1 MVTRGLRITKAE
13 LDLKAVATRSKSL
26 HSEQKLSLDVGSLAE
41 LKEGLDNGE
50 EDRKQTEKLFSR
62 IRQDVVQQ
70 FQWLRREQKKAE
82 RAQKTLL
89 RDMKNANETLEKR
102 KMACKMAKA
111 AASEFEAQLTEDE
124 AAESASAPDDA
135 GSDVDD
141 IANASL
147 IPEDP
152 EGARKIQ
159 KENNKKLKKLKTLV
173 KKEEL
178 LLQAAEATVNSKSS
192 LASIYEDFAVAA
204 DKGLALGSKLKD
216 NLFETLT
223 SCNLIRTRFNDL
235 IRHQKEVVLGG
246 LRHDYNR
253 LSCLRLA
260 CTSIKD
266 FNRLRNEV
274 VPMCRVIEEKYRVEA
289 ELLQALHMKA
299 TQASALQAMTF
310 RQIEGLIEA
319 QRDNDLDL
327 MSMFEQELASWKT
340 IAFEGPRSKKGRAE
354 RDRVERTKKR
364 RVEKETARVELAS
377 KFDGTIRK
385 CAWDAFVADAD
396 GMVGRLAP
404 PPQFRESAFIFSQVK
419 ENGHPDEIGD
429 ESENGTIGDKKTSD
443 DGCTNNKSRG
453 RDNSWEPRAMVDCF
467 RTQYFR
473 QKEIHFGDLVEEAH
487 RVPSFAF

>member
-1 MVTRGLRITKAE
+1 
-13 LDLKAVATRSKSL
+13 
-26 HSEQKLSLDVGSLAE
+26 
-41 LKEGLDNGE
+41 
-50 EDRKQTEKLFSR
+50 
-62 IRQDVVQQ
+62 
-70 FQWLRREQKKAE
+70 
-82 RAQKTLL
+82 
-89 RDMKNANETLEKR
+89 
-102 KMACKMAKA
+102 MAKA

-327 MSMFEQELASWKT
+327 MSMFEQESRN
-340 IAFEGPRSKKGRAE
+340 EQYN
-354 RDRVERTKKR
+354 
-364 RVEKETARVELAS
+364 
-377 KFDGTIRK
+377 K
-385 CAWDAFVADAD
+385 CIN
-396 GMVGRLAP
+396 
-404 PPQFRESAFIFSQVK
+404 QE
-419 ENGHPDEIGD
+419 
-429 ESENGTIGDKKTSD
+429 
-443 DGCTNNKSRG
+443 
-453 RDNSWEPRAMVDCF
+453 
-467 RTQYFR
+467 
-473 QKEIHFGDLVEEAH
+473 
-487 RVPSFAF
+487 